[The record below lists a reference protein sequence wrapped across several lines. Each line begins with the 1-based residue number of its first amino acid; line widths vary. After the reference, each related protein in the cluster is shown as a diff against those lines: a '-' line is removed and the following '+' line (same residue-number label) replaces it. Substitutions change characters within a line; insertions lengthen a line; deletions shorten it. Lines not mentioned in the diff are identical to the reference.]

1 LEERKIVRTFTS
13 KEIKV
18 MEIVKLIN
26 DTWQLIDSSNGSVI
40 TQGTWDECFARMAS
54 LENENESY
62 AQFLGMTGI

>member
-1 LEERKIVRTFTS
+1 
-13 KEIKV
+13 

-40 TQGTWDECFARMAS
+40 TQGTWDECFERMAS

-62 AQFLGMTGI
+62 SQFLGMTGI